1 MPFTHIYT
9 QPDGFLGHR
18 CACSRA
24 EEMMSFQPVEMMSC
38 GVPKKPVDQPILQMS
53 SEQGSRLEDERL
65 ILEMALDT
73 H

>member
-1 MPFTHIYT
+1 
-9 QPDGFLGHR
+9 
-18 CACSRA
+18 
-24 EEMMSFQPVEMMSC
+24 MSFQPVEMMSC